1 MSLPF
6 WDYFLS
12 IEADLEKCSRFV
24 HFSEDNYETYSI
36 EFARIIMASS
46 SEFDTVIKLI
56 CNSIDASRKP
66 DNMPAYYPILHSKYP
81 KFTTFEVNVP
91 RYKLTLYPWKE
102 WTVNQRPD
110 WWSKGYNKI
119 KHERDQYFEKANLFN
134 ALSSVSGLLCGILY
148 YYKEIAGDSPK
159 VQFYQAPKL
168 FETDSYSVYADGNVW
183 WNLPIPD

>member
-12 IEADLEKCSRFV
+12 IEGDLEKCSRFI
-24 HFSEDNYETYSI
+24 HFSEDNYKTYSI

-56 CNSIDASRKP
+56 CNSIDAFQQP
-66 DNMPAYYPILHSKYP
+66 DNILKYYPILSTKYP
-81 KFTTFEVNVP
+81 KFKEFEVNVT
-91 RYKLTLYPWKE
+91 RYKLTLFPWKE
-102 WTVNQRPD
+102 WSVEQAPD

-119 KHERDQYFEKANLFN
+119 KHQRDQYFKEANLIN

-148 YYKEIAGDSPK
+148 YFKEVIGEPLM

-168 FETDSYSVYADGNVW
+168 FNTDGYSIYANGNVMW
-183 WNLPIPD
+183 SLKTPD